1 MNTPVSS
8 SSARTDWSAWLTPR
22 SLLRISVVVA
32 LATIGLKMAAW
43 YVTSSVGLLSD
54 ALESFVN
61 LAGALFALGMVT
73 IAQRPADDDH
83 PYGHTKAEYFSA
95 GFEGL
100 LVVAASI
107 AIIWASV
114 DRWMHPQP
122 LQRLDWGLGLS
133 MISTALNGGLAW
145 IMLRSARVHRSMAL
159 EGDARHL
166 ITDVYTSLGVVL
178 GLVLAHFTGWEW
190 LDVAVGILVG
200 INIAWHGAQLV
211 WRASQGLMD
220 VAMEPEQ
227 LAVVQRV
234 LSELSLQ
241 AQQQTTETIE
251 FDGVTSR
258 RAGERSF
265 VDLHL
270 HVPGT
275 WSLWEAA
282 KWRDRAEADLMA
294 AVPGLLARIELLP
307 VGVATAFERNAC
319 GAACSLYRN
328 EAPMPVCDSCHTNDG
343 AAPTAPQEHIL
354 HFMPRRAQQSETPA
368 GN

>member
-1 MNTPVSS
+1 MWADYRWDAMNSSVSPH
-8 SSARTDWSAWLTPR
+8 AALATVRWLTP
-22 SLLRISVVVA
+22 SNLLRISVVVA
-32 LATIGLKMAAW
+32 LATIVLKMSAW
-43 YVTSSVGLLSD
+43 YVTGSVGLLSD
-54 ALESFVN
+54 GLESFVN

-114 DRWMHPQP
+114 DRWLHPQP

-133 MISTALNGGLAW
+133 MLSTVLNGALAW
-145 IMLRSARVHRSMAL
+145 IMFRSARVHRSMAL

-166 ITDVYTSLGVVL
+166 LTDVYTSVGVVL
-178 GLVLAHFTGWEW
+178 GLILAHFTGWQW
-190 LDVAVGILVG
+190 LDVAVGLLVG
-200 INIAWHGAQLV
+200 INIAWHGGV
-211 WRASQGLMD
+211 MIWKASQGLMD
-220 VAMEPEQ
+220 TAMEPDA
-227 LAVVQRV
+227 LAVVDRV
-234 LSELSLQ
+234 LADLAQEAQ
-241 AQQQTTETIE
+241 AQTEQAIE
-251 FDGVTSR
+251 FDSITSR

-282 KWRDRAEADLMA
+282 RWRDKAEAALMA

-319 GAACSLYRN
+319 GAPCSLYRS
-328 EAPMPVCDSCHTNDG
+328 ETPMPVCSTCSWAG
-343 AAPTAPQEHIL
+343 WRPAAPDNSRL
-354 HFMPRRAQQSETPA
+354 
-368 GN
+368 

>member
-1 MNTPVSS
+1 MNSS
-8 SSARTDWSAWLTPR
+8 VLPPAGAATSRWLTP
-22 SLLRISVVVA
+22 SNLLRISVVVA
-32 LATIGLKMAAW
+32 VATIVLKMSAW
-43 YVTSSVGLLSD
+43 YVTGSVGLLSD
-54 ALESFVN
+54 GLESFVN

-114 DRWMHPQP
+114 DRWLHPQP

-133 MISTALNGGLAW
+133 MLSTVLNGALAW
-145 IMLRSARVHRSMAL
+145 IMFRSARVHRSMAL

-166 ITDVYTSLGVVL
+166 LTDVYTSVGVVM
-178 GLVLAHFTGWEW
+178 GLILAHFTGWEW
-190 LDVAVGILVG
+190 LDVAVGLLVG
-200 INIAWHGAQLV
+200 INIAWHGGV
-211 WRASQGLMD
+211 MIWKASQGLMD
-220 VAMEPEQ
+220 TAMEPEA
-227 LAVVQRV
+227 LAVVDRV
-234 LSELSLQ
+234 LADLVQDAHAQTEQ
-241 AQQQTTETIE
+241 AIE
-251 FDGVTSR
+251 FDSITSR

-282 KWRDRAEADLMA
+282 RWRDRAEAALMA

-319 GAACSLYRN
+319 GAACTLYRN
-328 EAPMPVCDSCHTNDG
+328 EALLPVCGTCATNDG
-343 AAPTAPQEHIL
+343 AGQSGVPEQVIQ
-354 HFMPRRAQQSETPA
+354 FMPKP
-368 GN
+368 

>member
-1 MNTPVSS
+1 MTTVSD
-8 SSARTDWSAWLTPR
+8 SAAFSRWLTPG

-32 LATIGLKMAAW
+32 LATIVLKMSAW
-43 YVTSSVGLLSD
+43 YITGSVGLLSD
-54 ALESFVN
+54 GLESFVN

-114 DRWMHPQP
+114 DRWLHPQP
-122 LQRLDWGLGLS
+122 LQSLDWGLALS
-133 MISTALNGGLAW
+133 ILSTVLNGALAW
-145 IMLRSARVHRSMAL
+145 IMFRSARVHRSMAL

-166 ITDVYTSLGVVL
+166 LTDVYTSVGVVL

-190 LDVAVGILVG
+190 LDVAVGVLVG
-200 INIAWHGAQLV
+200 VNIAWHGGAMV
-211 WRASQGLMD
+211 WSASQGLMD
-220 VAMEPEQ
+220 TAMEPAQ
-227 LAVVQRV
+227 LEVVDRV
-234 LSELSLQ
+234 LAGLVEEAC
-241 AQQQTTETIE
+241 AQTAQDME
-251 FDGVTSR
+251 FDSITSR

-282 KWRDRAEADLMA
+282 KWRDRAEAALMQ

-319 GAACSLYRN
+319 GAACSLYRD
-328 EAPMPVCDSCHTNDG
+328 EQPMPVCTTCAMNEG
-343 AAPTAPQEHIL
+343 A
-354 HFMPRRAQQSETPA
+354 RPA
-368 GN
+368 GVSEHAVHFVPKP